1 MFTKTGALH
10 ADVPSAWDMA
20 APVPPLY
27 LAWLLMFR
35 GQNRSHAEN
44 EQKEGCEEHMRSC
57 FFSFF
62 LDSHPQ
68 NVFRQK
74 CVQHFFVLS
83 YLDKCWPPKSCAPT
97 LTNHVVREG
106 SLYLC
111 ICTKGWLLLNKA
123 HWGNHGML
131 QCQQTK
137 CNATL
142 ELHIASM
149 YFPGEHWKPNPV
161 FVNIL
166 VRAVFRKI
174 PRFLPLIS

>member
-57 FFSFF
+57 LFSFF

-83 YLDKCWPPKSCAPT
+83 YLDKC
-97 LTNHVVREG
+97 
-106 SLYLC
+106 
-111 ICTKGWLLLNKA
+111 
-123 HWGNHGML
+123 
-131 QCQQTK
+131 
-137 CNATL
+137 
-142 ELHIASM
+142 
-149 YFPGEHWKPNPV
+149 
-161 FVNIL
+161 
-166 VRAVFRKI
+166 
-174 PRFLPLIS
+174 

>member
-57 FFSFF
+57 LFSFF

-83 YLDKCWPPKSCAPT
+83 YLDKCWPPKSCGPT
-97 LTNHVVREG
+97 LTNHVKRRNPIFV
-106 SLYLC
+106 YLHKGVVAVEQSALRQSRNAPVPANKMQMQVVYYILHRC
-111 ICTKGWLLLNKA
+111 IF
-123 HWGNHGML
+123 
-131 QCQQTK
+131 Q
-137 CNATL
+137 
-142 ELHIASM
+142 
-149 YFPGEHWKPNPV
+149 
-161 FVNIL
+161 VNIGNPSTG
-166 VRAVFRKI
+166 FC
-174 PRFLPLIS
+174 

>member
-1 MFTKTGALH
+1 
-10 ADVPSAWDMA
+10 
-20 APVPPLY
+20 
-27 LAWLLMFR
+27 
-35 GQNRSHAEN
+35 
-44 EQKEGCEEHMRSC
+44 
-57 FFSFF
+57 
-62 LDSHPQ
+62 
-68 NVFRQK
+68 
-74 CVQHFFVLS
+74 
-83 YLDKCWPPKSCAPT
+83 
-97 LTNHVVREG
+97 
-106 SLYLC
+106 
-111 ICTKGWLLLNKA
+111 
-123 HWGNHGML
+123 ML